1 MRGAFN
7 ESFFKFSIGFLCI
20 ILGSFGFTIALD
32 YYDEN
37 YGAAQQTASV
47 FESAAAQFFA
57 Q

>member
-32 YYDEN
+32 YYDEH
-37 YGAAQQTASV
+37 YSGEKQTASV
-47 FESAAAQFFA
+47 FESAAARFFA
-57 Q
+57 R